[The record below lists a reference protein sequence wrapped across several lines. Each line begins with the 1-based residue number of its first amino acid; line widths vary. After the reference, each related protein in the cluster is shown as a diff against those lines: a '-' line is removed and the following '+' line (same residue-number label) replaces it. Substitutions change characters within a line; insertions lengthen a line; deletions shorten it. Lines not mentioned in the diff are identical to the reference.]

1 MHVAPA
7 GGFKPQ
13 FFPSLA
19 GISTLFSR
27 AATGASLWVHLL
39 AANLFAARSAYLEGG
54 VLLLE
59 GCMA

>member
-1 MHVAPA
+1 MCGVGA

-19 GISTLFSR
+19 GISLLFSR

-39 AANLFAARSAYLEGG
+39 AANLFAARSAYLEGEFFWG
-54 VLLLE
+54 
-59 GCMA
+59 GCVA